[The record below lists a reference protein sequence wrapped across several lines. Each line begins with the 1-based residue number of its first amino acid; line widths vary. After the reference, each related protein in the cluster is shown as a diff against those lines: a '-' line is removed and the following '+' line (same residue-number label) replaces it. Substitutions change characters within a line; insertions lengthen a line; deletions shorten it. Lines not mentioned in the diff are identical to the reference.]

1 MLPINFISMEM
12 FLPFMLVLAVSYGA
26 LETAGMF
33 RNRAVKVIIAVV
45 VAFFALTNYM
55 VVQTINSFL
64 PYVAL
69 IFLAVFII
77 GFAKKS
83 LGGREKDNTMMI
95 IMAVL
100 VLLFIGSIANSQGGF
115 GLYQYNEILW
125 ILGVVVVAAIL
136 YGAYKMK

>member
-33 RNRAVKVIIAVV
+33 RNKAVKVIIAVV

-64 PYVAL
+64 PYVAI
-69 IFLAVFII
+69 IFLIVFII

-83 LGGREKDNTMMI
+83 LGGRERDNTMMI

-136 YGAYKMK
+136 YGAYKMT